1 MAKLNANT
9 TVMRPDTLEV
19 VTLAEGDE
27 VPDWA
32 EGLIGNHLTGEP
44 AVGAPGQS
52 EDADGADKADGP
64 DESWTVVGL
73 REHAKANDIDLA
85 GATTKADILAA
96 INT

>member
-32 EGLIGNHLTGEP
+32 DGLIGDHL
-44 AVGAPGQS
+44 V
-52 EDADGADKADGP
+52 EDEKPKRAA
-64 DESWTVVGL
+64 SS
-73 REHAKANDIDLA
+73 RAKA
-85 GATTKADILAA
+85 TEPKTAD
-96 INT
+96 

>member
-32 EGLIGNHLTGEP
+32 DGLIGDHL
-44 AVGAPGQS
+44 V
-52 EDADGADKADGP
+52 EDEKPKRAAT
-64 DESWTVVGL
+64 S
-73 REHAKANDIDLA
+73 RAKA
-85 GATTKADILAA
+85 TEPKTAD
-96 INT
+96 

>member
-32 EGLIGNHLTGEP
+32 DGLIGDHLIGDHLI
-44 AVGAPGQS
+44 
-52 EDADGADKADGP
+52 EDEKPKRAASSRVKATESKTAD
-64 DESWTVVGL
+64 
-73 REHAKANDIDLA
+73 
-85 GATTKADILAA
+85 
-96 INT
+96 

>member
-32 EGLIGNHLTGEP
+32 DGLIGDHLI
-44 AVGAPGQS
+44 
-52 EDADGADKADGP
+52 EDEKPKRAA
-64 DESWTVVGL
+64 SS
-73 REHAKANDIDLA
+73 RAKA
-85 GATTKADILAA
+85 TEPKTAD
-96 INT
+96 